1 MDNIKSAFTTRFF
14 DDKTS
19 YAYNITPKPV
29 VKDNNE
35 SSEIKPEPLV
45 LTTRKVHHQGV
56 IDKRTLLRN
65 SCESSK
71 TIRYSFTKEEL
82 EKIYDSYHV
91 GQTYIDIL
99 GNNYYITKKL
109 PSAIY
114 FIRNRQLGKLNNDPI
129 CMGSLVFIEKM
140 DYEFGFET
148 HESIVNEYKFKMCC
162 D

>member
-1 MDNIKSAFTTRFF
+1 MPI
-14 DDKTS
+14 
-19 YAYNITPKPV
+19 
-29 VKDNNE
+29 
-35 SSEIKPEPLV
+35 
-45 LTTRKVHHQGV
+45 
-56 IDKRTLLRN
+56 KRTYSDILQNGRTRLEQN
-65 SCESSK
+65 SPVNNFNSQSISK
-71 TIRYSFTKEEL
+71 AFLDIQAVEL

-148 HESIVNEYKFKMCC
+148 HESIVNEYKTTMCC